1 MAVAMRKRA
10 VLFADLVGSTRLYD
24 KLGDREAHVI
34 AAGCVLGIRQAVERF
49 GGVVVKTIGDEVMA
63 TFLAAEAAFGC
74 AEAIV
79 AGMRSMA
86 LGGEKTVGV
95 HVGFAFGPVI
105 EEKGDVFGDT
115 VNVAARMVEL
125 AENQR
130 VFTTSETAAELDD
143 AMRCRLRHVD
153 SVAIKGREQSV
164 EVFELMTGHETL
176 IRLESVPRAEV
187 NSIDDTSLVI
197 SCRGKRRVIRGSRS
211 AVTIGR
217 DKSNDL
223 VLNSPSASRFHARI
237 EWRKHGFYIVD
248 RSSNGT
254 KVVTESGR
262 VTTLRK
268 EGLRIVGSGSLGI
281 GGALGGNPEEPIV
294 FELKG
299 KRSASRANST
309 RGW

>member
-1 MAVAMRKRA
+1 MAVAVRKRA
-10 VLFADLVGSTRLYD
+10 VLFADLVDSTRLYD

-63 TFLAAEAAFGC
+63 TFLSADAAFGC

-86 LGGEKTVGV
+86 LGCEKAVGV
-95 HVGFAFGPVI
+95 HVGFAFGSVI

-115 VNVAARMVEL
+115 VNVAARMVKL

-130 VFTTSETAAELDD
+130 IFTTSEAAAELD
-143 AMRCRLRHVD
+143 AARRARLRYVD
-153 SVAIKGREQSV
+153 RVGIQGRERSV
-164 EVFELMTGHETL
+164 EVFELTTGHETL
-176 IRLESVPRAEV
+176 IRFESVPSVEEMGTE
-187 NSIDDTSLVI
+187 NPLLII
-197 SCRGKRRVIRGSRS
+197 SCRGKRRVIRGSHT
-211 AVTIGR
+211 ALTIGR

-237 EWRKHGFYIVD
+237 EWRKRAFYIVD

-268 EGLRIVGSGSLGI
+268 EDLRIIGSGSFGI
-281 GGALGGNPEEPIV
+281 GGGPGGNPEEPIV
-294 FELKG
+294 FELKRE
-299 KRSASRANST
+299 RSARRTNAA